1 MSARVVTRAF
11 DRLSAAVRRL
21 MRFDNSLRGKIFS
34 ALMVVFVAATAQT
47 ALNLWSVVAIERM
60 EARSSESRRQLDLYR
75 QLKTEIYRF
84 FDSHLRTD
92 ENLGEISARIDVL
105 IGQIDASEASEEHL
119 VRESRGVANEAGEGD
134 RANRLAAITRRLVGE
149 ILGGDGAAAEVPMF
163 QQIDALLTEAT
174 DAERR
179 EVVANDAQ
187 LAEFRQLVLMLG
199 LASIVTTF
207 FVALYFAVSVGR
219 AALRPVRALTDG
231 LAAIEKG
238 NFAIRIAPGLPS
250 EFALIAES
258 IDHMA
263 GELKRKQKKL
273 EDVNAN
279 LELMV
284 QARTEELKRAN
295 ADLKRIDEDRKR
307 FFADV
312 SHELRTPLTT
322 IAAEAEITRMIGDGD
337 LDAYHRTL
345 DMISA
350 QAGFMRRR
358 IDDLLAI
365 ARSEHGQL
373 ILEKGPVDLRAVA
386 REAVADVG
394 GLLKANR
401 LAVRLRDGAAPAL
414 VEGDARWLRQ
424 CVVTLLDNAIKFSR
438 PDEAIDVTIH
448 CDDARIS
455 LGVRDYGEGVSTANL
470 PLLFQRFYQTEQ
482 GQRQGGTGIG
492 LSIARW
498 IVEQH
503 GGRIVATNQPRGVNI
518 GMTLPKMAAS

>member
-1 MSARVVTRAF
+1 MSERVVRRAVS
-11 DRLSAAVRRL
+11 RLASF
-21 MRFDNSLRGKIFS
+21 RFDNSLRARVFS

-60 EARSSESRRQLDLYR
+60 EARSAESRRQLDLYR
-75 QLKTEIYRF
+75 QLKTEVFRF
-84 FDSHLRTD
+84 FDTNLRLD
-92 ENLGEISARIDVL
+92 ETLDQIRARIDVL
-105 IGQIDASEASEEHL
+105 IGQIGASEESEEHL
-119 VRESRGVANEAGEGD
+119 VRESRGVANDADERDRAARLTAMTRLLMGEIAAGD
-134 RANRLAAITRRLVGE
+134 RA
-149 ILGGDGAAAEVPMF
+149 AAEIPVF
-163 QQIDALLTEAT
+163 QQINALLTEAT

-179 EVVANDAQ
+179 EVAANETQ
-187 LAEFRQLVLMLG
+187 LAEFRLRVFALG

-207 FVALYFAVSVGR
+207 CVALYFAISVGR
-219 AALRPVRALTDG
+219 AALRPVRALTEG
-231 LAAIEKG
+231 LSAIEKG
-238 NFAIRIAPGLPS
+238 DFASHIAPGLPR
-250 EFALIAES
+250 EFSLIAES

-263 GELKRKQKKL
+263 AELKRKQEKL
-273 EDVNAN
+273 KEVNAN
-279 LELMV
+279 LERIV
-284 QARTEELKRAN
+284 QARTEQLKRAN

-337 LDAYHRTL
+337 LDSYHRTL
-345 DMISA
+345 DTISA

-373 ILEKGPVDLRAVA
+373 TLEKQIVDLRAVA

-394 GLLKANR
+394 GLLKASR
-401 LAVRLRDGAAPAL
+401 LAVRLGEGEAPAL
-414 VEGDARWLRQ
+414 VEGDERWLRQ

-438 PDEAIDVTIH
+438 PDEAIDVTIQ
-448 CDDARIS
+448 CDDTKIS
-455 LGVRDYGEGVSTANL
+455 LGVRDYGEGISTANL

-482 GQRQGGTGIG
+482 GQRQGGTGVG

-518 GMTLPKMAAS
+518 GITLPKMAAS